1 MSFIWLLNLFP
12 VLSCLYLTHFCVIL
26 SLSLPYLNHS
36 NFLVS
41 ISSDP
46 SLFSVDLVSFF
57 LYFTSFFGF
66 PPFNLIIFMSYLNI
80 VFLVSFLHLIS
91 WCRFSLYSPWHLSY
105 LTSFWWSHFTILD
118 ISLLVS
124 LSLGLI
130 SMFSHL
136 ISVLFYLT
144 LSLFSLSLI
153 LPSHLLSCSFV
164 NFSARACL
172 F

>member
-12 VLSCLYLTHFCVIL
+12 VLSCLYLTNFCVIL
-26 SLSLPYLNHS
+26 FLSLPYLNHS
-36 NFLVS
+36 NFLLS
-41 ISSDP
+41 ISSVS
-46 SLFSVDLVSFF
+46 SLSLSILCLFFSILPLFLV
-57 LYFTSFFGF
+57 F

-80 VFLVSFLHLIS
+80 VFLVLFHLIS

-105 LTSFWWSHFTILD
+105 LTSFWWSHFTILY